1 MKNGTP
7 MIALSSYSIRVID
20 DCVNCGLCVESC
32 PFDAPEFADKK
43 LVINDKC
50 IGCGVCVNNCEK
62 NAMYLERDTAK
73 RELLEIK
80 PLLKEVSN

>member
-1 MKNGTP
+1 
-7 MIALSSYSIRVID
+7 MIVSIVDSVLRVVRLTFRI
-20 DCVNCGLCVESC
+20 
-32 PFDAPEFADKK
+32 ADKK
-43 LVINDKC
+43 LLINGEC
-50 IGCGVCVNNCEK
+50 MGCGVCVNNCEK